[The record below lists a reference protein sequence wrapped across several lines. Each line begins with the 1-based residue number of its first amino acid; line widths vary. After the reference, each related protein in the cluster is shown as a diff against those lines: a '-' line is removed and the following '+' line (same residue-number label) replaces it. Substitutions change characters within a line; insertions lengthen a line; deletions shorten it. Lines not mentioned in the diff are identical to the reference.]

1 MNLKLIQNFI
11 IIFTYRIYLNKTVKN
26 INNFI

>member
-11 IIFTYRIYLNKTVKN
+11 IIFTYRIYINKTEKN
-26 INNFI
+26 INIFI